1 MKIRAINTI
10 FVYQTPKSERLVNK
24 ILSDKKYNRK
34 DKIIKKHLKNLKFNQ
49 SKINKVNKKIFKLVV
64 ERMKYKEPKYSS
76 LEQIKRRYKLLQKLK
91 KLKRR
96 CVECNKF
103 YIPTNTQKRGK
114 KQIYCSLNCHQNYR
128 KKLGKIKRLPLIIK
142 RKQALLKK
150 KEKYISSIIKNKDKK
165 LRPYLDKLKK
175 LKKFKNELKSKK
187 TKDFFEMS
195 VHKQG
200 FGNLNHSCN
209 SEIK

>member
-1 MKIRAINTI
+1 MKIKAINTI

-24 ILSDKKYNRK
+24 ILSDKKYDRK
-34 DKIIKKHLKNLKFNQ
+34 DKIIKKHLKSLKFNQ

-76 LEQIKRRYKLLQKLK
+76 LEQIKRRHILLQKLK
-91 KLKRR
+91 KLKRK
-96 CVECNKF
+96 CIECNKF
-103 YIPTNTQKRGK
+103 YIPTNTSKKIKR
-114 KQIYCSLNCHQNYR
+114 QIYCSSNCHQNYR

-142 RKQALLKK
+142 RKQALLEK
-150 KEKYISSIIKNKDKK
+150 KEKYISSIIKNKDEKIK
-165 LRPYLDKLKK
+165 PYLDKLKK

-187 TKDFFEMS
+187 TKEFFEMS

-200 FGNLNHSCN
+200 FGNLNHSWN
-209 SEIK
+209 DEIK

>member
-64 ERMKYKEPKYSS
+64 ERMKYKEPKYTS
-76 LEQIKRRYKLLQKLK
+76 LIQIKRRHKLLQKLK
-91 KLKRR
+91 KLKRK

-103 YIPTNTQKRGK
+103 YIPTNTQRSGK
-114 KQIYCSLNCHQNYR
+114 KQIYCSLNCHQKYR

-150 KEKYISSIIKNKDKK
+150 KEKYIYSIIKNKDKK
-165 LRPYLDKLKK
+165 LKHYLYKLKK
-175 LKKFKNELKSKK
+175 LKKFKN
-187 TKDFFEMS
+187 
-195 VHKQG
+195 
-200 FGNLNHSCN
+200 
-209 SEIK
+209 